1 MMQLAQNAGYHP
13 TESESPAGS
22 PQQPSENVEAV
33 PGRTTTRSSRTT
45 VSESGAR
52 TETLLMSLLNGMSNQ
67 SGQMSNALT
76 QIGESLRE
84 LAQGQ
89 NQMLTMMRDHN
100 SDEPMAPVAEIQ
112 QVAQQQVGAVEV
124 PDWEEVPEVLDSE

>member
-1 MMQLAQNAGYHP
+1 
-13 TESESPAGS
+13 
-22 PQQPSENVEAV
+22 
-33 PGRTTTRSSRTT
+33 
-45 VSESGAR
+45 
-52 TETLLMSLLNGMSNQ
+52 MSLLNGMSNQ